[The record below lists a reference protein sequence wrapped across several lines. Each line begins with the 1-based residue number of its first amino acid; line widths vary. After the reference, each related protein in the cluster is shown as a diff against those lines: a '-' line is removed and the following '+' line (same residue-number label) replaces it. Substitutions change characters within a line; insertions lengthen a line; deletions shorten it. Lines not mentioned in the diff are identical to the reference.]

1 MSACLA
7 LSSSRK
13 RNTDGF
19 FQPRQLWGC
28 AWEGLGSG
36 TFSFWLCAALGG
48 SQAIWKGPIKAIR
61 SAMGQPQLH

>member
-19 FQPRQLWGC
+19 FQPQQLWGC

-36 TFSFWLCAALGG
+36 AFSFWLCAALGAAKQFG
-48 SQAIWKGPIKAIR
+48 RAP
-61 SAMGQPQLH
+61 